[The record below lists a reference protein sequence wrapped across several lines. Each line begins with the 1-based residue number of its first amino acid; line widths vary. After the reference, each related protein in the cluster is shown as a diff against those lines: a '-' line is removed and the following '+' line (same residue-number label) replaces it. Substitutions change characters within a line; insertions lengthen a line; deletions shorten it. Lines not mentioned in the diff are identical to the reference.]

1 MGDSLQKLKG
11 IVVSS
16 KANYL
21 NVDIDRLEGKNFS
34 KFIGKNSRI
43 RLLCTQRN
51 KLKFIGSKVNVGDE
65 VLVEAID
72 WKLKRGV
79 ICKVENRTNFIDRP
93 PVSNVSNIFVLLSV
107 SEPAFSFNQASR
119 FLITAEKTG
128 LDVILVLTKI
138 DLIPSFELKKLISTL
153 KTWFYN
159 PIGISIKTGKGIE
172 VLITKLKTSKISV
185 LCGPSGVGK
194 TSLINSLIP
203 AQSLLIAPVSTKLKR
218 GRHTTRNVELFD
230 LDNGSFI
237 ADTPG
242 FNKPEIEIHPSKL
255 ADLFPEFRSQERIK
269 SCKFR
274 DCLHRDEPGC
284 LMDKNWQRYSLYCE
298 CVEEMISLQNQGQGG

>member
-1 MGDSLQKLKG
+1 MSDNLQQLNG

-21 NVDIDRLEGKNFS
+21 NVEIHRLEAKNFS
-34 KFIGKNSRI
+34 KFIEKSSKI

-51 KLKFIGSKVNVGDE
+51 KLRFIGSKVNVGDE
-65 VLVEAID
+65 VVVESID

-79 ICKVENRTNFIDRP
+79 ICEVKNRKSFIDRP
-93 PVSNVSNIFVLLSV
+93 PVSNVSNIFVFLSV

-128 LDVILVLTKI
+128 LDVTLVLTKI
-138 DLIPSFELKKLISTL
+138 DLISSSELKKLISNL
-153 KTWFYN
+153 HTWLYK
-159 PIGISIKTGKGIE
+159 PICISISNNEGIKI
-172 VLITKLKTSKISV
+172 LISKLKASKISV

-194 TSLINSLIP
+194 SSLINTIIP
-203 AQSLLIAPVSTKLKR
+203 SQSLLISPVSTKLKR
-218 GRHTTRNVELFD
+218 GRHTTRNVELFT
-230 LDNGSFI
+230 LDNGSFV

-242 FNKPEIEIHPSKL
+242 FNRPEIEIEPGKL
-255 ADLFPEFRSQERIK
+255 ASLFPEFRSQEIIK
-269 SCKFR
+269 PCKFR

-284 LMDKNWQRYSLYCE
+284 LMDKNWQRYSFYCE
-298 CVEEMISLQNQGQGG
+298 CVDEMISSQNQFQGG